1 MRIKAKITAKEKT
14 LRRIANQEFSKN
26 KTVFYKSEY
35 FDRMLHGSWRVD
47 MNFKMITRI
56 TYDYYL
62 ND

>member
-1 MRIKAKITAKEKT
+1 MRIKAKITPKEKT
-14 LRRIANQEFSKN
+14 LRRITNQEFSKN